1 MGRCGGRGC
10 QPVAAEAARR
20 KRSRYPPEQVPGAT
34 LVAFS
39 VEAGGRWD
47 GGALKFL
54 KRAAGRASERHPGL
68 AALGD
73 HGAAAVYSSW
83 LTQLSCALQ
92 KANVACLRSAGAGG
106 RGPAPAARADGA
118 LPAEPGAGAGDE
130 ADWLAEAVEE
140 LLRQAA
146 SSAGVEL

>member
-1 MGRCGGRGC
+1 M
-10 QPVAAEAARR
+10 
-20 KRSRYPPEQVPGAT
+20 
-34 LVAFS
+34 AFS

-47 GGALKFL
+47 GDALKFL

-68 AALGD
+68 AALGG

-106 RGPAPAARADGA
+106 RGPAPGVRADGA
-118 LPAEPGAGAGDE
+118 LPAGHDDPAGAE
-130 ADWLAEAVEE
+130 PDWLAEAVEE

-146 SSAGVEL
+146 SGAGVEL